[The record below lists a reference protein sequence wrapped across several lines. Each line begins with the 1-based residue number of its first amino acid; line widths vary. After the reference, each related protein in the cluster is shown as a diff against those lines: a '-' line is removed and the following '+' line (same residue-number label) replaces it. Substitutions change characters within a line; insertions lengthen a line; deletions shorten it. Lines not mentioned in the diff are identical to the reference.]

1 MSESKSTLGR
11 PVTTPSRRSSGYRTV
26 TSTAAGEDPSFR
38 PAAPKSTRAAHRD
51 NPEVAS
57 IRNIAPTLSRLP
69 RPALRAIRIKYLSL
83 SLHEVCWGVRNYDEV
98 QQRTGRK

>member
-11 PVTTPSRRSSGYRTV
+11 PVSTRRSSGYRTV

>member
-11 PVTTPSRRSSGYRTV
+11 PVTTRRSSGYRTV

-57 IRNIAPTLSRLP
+57 IRNIAPTLSRLMIELIMLCVAVPIAP
-69 RPALRAIRIKYLSL
+69 RGAAYAMFAS
-83 SLHEVCWGVRNYDEV
+83 
-98 QQRTGRK
+98 Q